1 MGIGLDTLLKEIR
14 LRAEA
19 AGCFN
24 AISSSNGW
32 LCCIAK
38 GAAEHAEYRLGVED
52 QKFWI
57 ALVTPDRWLSE
68 SVESDLVDNGD
79 DIVDLIDEE
88 ARSRGYAG
96 DTLAVAH
103 FRDSNKLYTFRS
115 PLPIT
120 VHPDGDVKA
129 TPANI
134 ETAFTVLMSYQ
145 EVFSEL
151 GDMTVKE
158 S

>member
-1 MGIGLDTLLKEIR
+1 MGIGLETLFKEIR

-19 AGCFN
+19 AGCFGSV
-24 AISSSNGW
+24 SSSHGW
-32 LCCIAK
+32 LCIIAK
-38 GAAEHAEYRLGVED
+38 GAAEHAEYRLGVEN

-79 DIVDLIDEE
+79 DAAELIDEE
-88 ARSRGYAG
+88 ARSRGYKS
-96 DTLAVAH
+96 DVLTVAH
-103 FRDSNKLYTFRS
+103 FRDDKKMYTFRT
-115 PLPIT
+115 PIPIS
-120 VHPDGDVKA
+120 VFPDGDVKGS
-129 TPANI
+129 PANI
-134 ETAFTVLMSYQ
+134 DTAFTILMSYQ

-151 GDMTVKE
+151 GDMSVAE